1 MQRETCMAALAVH
14 TEVAHSLTAS
24 SLVQAFVRF
33 VQHRRAV
40 LVMCSECGSNSL
52 SLSLSLSAERI
63 NRPLTN
69 LFVKSALSGI
79 LILRLHQAVVAPVQA
94 PCRAAL
100 TLRAQAETHTRSK
113 HNILDSE
120 ITIGSV
126 LWPNGLRRSKRKWW
140 RMWVRSHDVQ
150 VAYGLRY
157 VGFVSLSTN
166 GSNDFRREDSYISTL
181 KSSAYI
187 ESASRSAFPAKA

>member
-33 VQHRRAV
+33 VQRRRAV
-40 LVMCSECGSNSL
+40 LVMCSECGSN

-79 LILRLHQAVVAPVQA
+79 LILRLHQAVVAPV
-94 PCRAAL
+94 
-100 TLRAQAETHTRSK
+100 
-113 HNILDSE
+113 
-120 ITIGSV
+120 
-126 LWPNGLRRSKRKWW
+126 
-140 RMWVRSHDVQ
+140 
-150 VAYGLRY
+150 
-157 VGFVSLSTN
+157 
-166 GSNDFRREDSYISTL
+166 
-181 KSSAYI
+181 
-187 ESASRSAFPAKA
+187 